1 MSSGNS
7 SSPFTKKQFS
17 LGFFAIGFVM
27 LFIPDLK
34 HLDAIPLGISQYF
47 GIMFYLG
54 LVFMVI
60 GYYLK

>member
-1 MSSGNS
+1 MDKT
-7 SSPFTKKQFS
+7 TKTQFS
-17 LGFFAIGFVM
+17 LVFFAVGIIM

-34 HLDAIPLGISQYF
+34 HLDAIPIGISQYF

-54 LVFMVI
+54 LLCVVI

>member
-1 MSSGNS
+1 MDKA
-7 SSPFTKKQFS
+7 TKTQFS
-17 LGFFAIGFVM
+17 LGFFAAGIIM

-34 HLDAIPLGISQYF
+34 HLDAIPIGISQYF

-54 LVFMVI
+54 LLCVVI

>member
-1 MSSGNS
+1 MDKA
-7 SSPFTKKQFS
+7 TKTQFS
-17 LGFFAIGFVM
+17 LVFFAAGIIM

-34 HLDAIPLGISQYF
+34 HLDAIPIGISQYF

-54 LVFMVI
+54 LLCVVI

>member
-1 MSSGNS
+1 MDKT
-7 SSPFTKKQFS
+7 TKTQFS
-17 LGFFAIGFVM
+17 LVFFAAGIIM

-34 HLDAIPLGISQYF
+34 HLDAIPIGISQYF

-54 LVFMVI
+54 LLCVVI